1 MSNLSRQALR
11 RKTLNYYKRL
21 MWVGK
26 DWPDGGL
33 ETVRRRA
40 KPQFFKAGESD
51 DVELATKQYKK
62 LDFILKEMEHYAS
75 FHKYRTL
82 RKRYYDKEEIAAM
95 EKSFKDAIDKQTK

>member
-40 KPQFFKAGESD
+40 KPQFFKGILFCF
-51 DVELATKQYKK
+51 ELIFKK
-62 LDFILKEMEHYAS
+62 RI
-75 FHKYRTL
+75 
-82 RKRYYDKEEIAAM
+82 
-95 EKSFKDAIDKQTK
+95 